1 MLVSCSDFNINYLS
15 VFEVKLFID
24 KLNPNKSEGLDFI
37 GPQVFKLCGDAS
49 QFFIYL
55 QRKYGV
61 FPDDLKKAFVTPI
74 WRQK

>member
-37 GPQVFKLCGDAS
+37 GPQVFKLCEDAIVNFLFIFNES
-49 QFFIYL
+49 MVFFL
-55 QRKYGV
+55 M
-61 FPDDLKKAFVTPI
+61 T
-74 WRQK
+74 